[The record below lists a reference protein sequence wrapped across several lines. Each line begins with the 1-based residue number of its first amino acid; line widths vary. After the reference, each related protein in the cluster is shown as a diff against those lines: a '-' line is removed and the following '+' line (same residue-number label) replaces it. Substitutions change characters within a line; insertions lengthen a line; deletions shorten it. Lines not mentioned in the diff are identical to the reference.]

1 MKASQRSAP
10 VCAALCHD
18 PAIVSFKTD
27 ENDMILSYAVST
39 RERPVRDPT
48 LEFALNESS
57 EKLMAILGV
66 TSRISTPYVEVFQ
79 EGVEKI
85 KSLIGVPST
94 RSSSSSGSGMRSR
107 TDTLATTSTQSFAL
121 PLQMSQEGP
130 VDYNDYIITSM
141 VYGPH
146 ADWEWPMIGSAL
158 GYGPLSFV
166 PEPHPQDFILDL
178 DFTHSMYAFNKEGP
192 PQPDRAMNP
201 QASEWHP
208 AGSWLAPVVE

>member
-1 MKASQRSAP
+1 
-10 VCAALCHD
+10 
-18 PAIVSFKTD
+18 VSFKTD
-27 ENDMILSYAVST
+27 KNGMILSYAVST

-48 LEFALNESS
+48 SEFALNESS

-66 TSRISTPYVEVFQ
+66 TSRISTPCVEVFQ

-85 KSLIGVPST
+85 KSLISVPSI
-94 RSSSSSGSGMRSR
+94 RSSSSSGNGMRSR

-121 PLQMSQEGP
+121 PLQTSQEGLI
-130 VDYNDYIITSM
+130 DCNDYIITGT

-166 PEPHPQDFILDL
+166 PEPHPQDFFLNL
-178 DFTHSMYAFNKEGP
+178 DFTHSVYAFNNQGP
-192 PQPDRAMNP
+192 PQPDRAMDP

-208 AGSWLAPVVE
+208 ASSWLAPVVD

>member
-1 MKASQRSAP
+1 
-10 VCAALCHD
+10 
-18 PAIVSFKTD
+18 VSFKTD
-27 ENDMILSYAVST
+27 KNGMILSYAVST

-48 LEFALNESS
+48 SEFALNESS

-66 TSRISTPYVEVFQ
+66 TSRISTPCVEVFQ

-85 KSLIGVPST
+85 KPLISVPSI
-94 RSSSSSGSGMRSR
+94 RSSSSSGNGMRSR

-121 PLQMSQEGP
+121 PLQTSQEGLI
-130 VDYNDYIITSM
+130 DCNDYIITGM

-166 PEPHPQDFILDL
+166 PEPHPQDFFLNL
-178 DFTHSMYAFNKEGP
+178 DFTHSVYAFNNQGP
-192 PQPDRAMNP
+192 PQPDRAMDP

-208 AGSWLAPVVE
+208 ASSWLAPVVD